1 MKVHFA
7 AVNASYMHTSLAV
20 RSIESF
26 VRANLPS
33 MSDIELS
40 FGEYTINEPHFDVI
54 RKIALTHADLV
65 LFSTYIWNAQVCE
78 NLISDV
84 KNVLPGAVVGAGGPE
99 FGYAAE
105 KYLSKLSALDFVIF
119 GEGERTVLDLLV
131 EFNKTRTLSNVPGI
145 FFKQSSDKNKTSDS
159 GITSR
164 SEINSVATITSNVR
178 AEISFTGPRPLIE
191 NLDELP
197 FSYPEL
203 LTDNFEPDN
212 KIYYYESSRGC
223 PYSCSYCLSSV
234 DKSVRFK
241 STEKVFS
248 ELKIFLDANIKL
260 VKFVDRTYNLNPERY
275 ISIWKY
281 ILQNHNGKTM
291 FHFEIEAEYLSKE
304 ALEFLQT
311 VPSGVMQFEI
321 GVQTANK
328 KTLKAINRS
337 ENIEKLAEN
346 IRQIPRTI
354 HQHLDL
360 IAGLPY
366 EDIKS
371 FGKSFDFVMSL
382 KPDALQL
389 GFLKVLN
396 GTSMQ
401 KFASE
406 NDYKWQ
412 TNAVYEIFSTPYMSF
427 DDMMFLKDV
436 ETLVDQFWNKH
447 IFDNT
452 TKYIFNTVSPFAF
465 FESLCHFAREKGA
478 FTQARK
484 DLYWFELLNEYFGCL
499 KNDKMQFENISKLKS
514 KTLVSFDY
522 LLLSNLLRY
531 DFVLTGKKGGF
542 PSWYEHRYDKER
554 HRALLEEKGLLHSTR
569 LAFTLTEYEV
579 FDFDVSKEVPLENK
593 KRTELLIE
601 YKEQKR

>member
-1 MKVHFA
+1 
-7 AVNASYMHTSLAV
+7 
-20 RSIESF
+20 
-26 VRANLPS
+26 
-33 MSDIELS
+33 
-40 FGEYTINEPHFDVI
+40 
-54 RKIALTHADLV
+54 
-65 LFSTYIWNAQVCE
+65 
-78 NLISDV
+78 
-84 KNVLPGAVVGAGGPE
+84 
-99 FGYAAE
+99 
-105 KYLSKLSALDFVIF
+105 
-119 GEGERTVLDLLV
+119 
-131 EFNKTRTLSNVPGI
+131 
-145 FFKQSSDKNKTSDS
+145 
-159 GITSR
+159 
-164 SEINSVATITSNVR
+164 
-178 AEISFTGPRPLIE
+178 
-191 NLDELP
+191 
-197 FSYPEL
+197 
-203 LTDNFEPDN
+203 
-212 KIYYYESSRGC
+212 
-223 PYSCSYCLSSV
+223 
-234 DKSVRFK
+234 
-241 STEKVFS
+241 
-248 ELKIFLDANIKL
+248 
-260 VKFVDRTYNLNPERY
+260 
-275 ISIWKY
+275 
-281 ILQNHNGKTM
+281 
-291 FHFEIEAEYLSKE
+291 
-304 ALEFLQT
+304 
-311 VPSGVMQFEI
+311 MQFEI

-427 DDMMFLKDV
+427 DQMMFLKDV
-436 ETLVDQFWNKH
+436 ETLVDEFWNKH

-452 TKYIFNTVSPFAF
+452 TKYIFNTVSPFDF
-465 FESLCHFAREKGA
+465 FESLCHFAREKGTFA
-478 FTQARK
+478 QARK
-484 DLYWFELLNEYFGCL
+484 DLYWFELLNEYFVYL
-499 KNDKMQFENISKLKS
+499 KNDKMQFENVSELKG
-514 KTLVSFDY
+514 VESFDY

-569 LAFTLTEYEV
+569 LAFALTEYEV

>member
-20 RSIESF
+20 RSIEAF

-33 MSDIELS
+33 ESGIELS
-40 FGEYTINEPHFDVI
+40 FGEYTINEPHVDVI
-54 RKIALTHADLV
+54 RKIAETYADLV

-131 EFNKTRTLSNVPGI
+131 EFNKTRNWSKVPGI
-145 FFKQSSDKNKTSDS
+145 FFKQSSDNNKTSDS

-164 SEINSVATITSNVR
+164 SEINSVATITSNARV
-178 AEISFTGPRPLIE
+178 EILFTSPRPLIE

-203 LTDNFEPDN
+203 LTATFEPDN

-234 DKSVRFK
+234 DKTVRFK

-248 ELKIFLDANIKL
+248 ELKIFLDANVKL

-304 ALEFLQT
+304 ALEFLQS

-427 DDMMFLKDV
+427 DEMMFLKDI
-436 ETLVDQFWNKH
+436 ETLVDEFWNKH

-452 TKYIFNTVSPFAF
+452 TKYIFNTISPFAF
-465 FESLCHFAREKGA
+465 FESLCHFAREKGS

-484 DLYWFELLNEYFGCL
+484 DLYWFELLNEYFIYL
-499 KNDKMQFENISKLKS
+499 KNDKMQFENVSELKS

-569 LAFTLTEYEV
+569 LAFALTEYEV

-593 KRTELLIE
+593 KRTEFLIE

>member
-1 MKVHFA
+1 MLQNDIMFSMKVHFA
-7 AVNASYMHTSLAV
+7 AVNASYMHTCLAI

-26 VRANLPS
+26 VRENLPS
-33 MSDIELS
+33 GSNIELS
-40 FGEYTINEPHFDVI
+40 VGEYTINEPHVDVI
-54 RKIALTHADLV
+54 RKIAETHADMV

-84 KNVLPGAVVGAGGPE
+84 KNVLPRAVVGAGGPE

-105 KYLSKLSALDFVIF
+105 KYLGKLDALDFVIF
-119 GEGERTVLDLLV
+119 GEGERTVLDVLV
-131 EFNKTRTLSNVPGI
+131 ELDKTGFTNQKVISSNALAELFKTIPGI
-145 FFKQSSDKNKTSDS
+145 YYRKAFIKSENDFSSGSD
-159 GITSR
+159 ISR
-164 SEINSVATITSNVR
+164 NAR
-178 AEISFTGPRPLIE
+178 AAISFSNPRPLIE

-203 LTDNFEPDN
+203 LTDRYEPDN

-223 PYSCSYCLSSV
+223 PYNCSYCLSSV
-234 DKSVRFK
+234 DKTVRFK

-248 ELKIFLDANIKL
+248 ELKIFLDANVKL

-281 ILQNHNGKTM
+281 ILENHNGKTM

-304 ALEFLQT
+304 ALEFLQK

-321 GVQTANK
+321 GVQTSNK

-337 ENIEKLAEN
+337 DNIEKLAEN

-366 EDIKS
+366 ENLDS
-371 FGKSFDFVMSL
+371 FAESFDFVMSL
-382 KPDALQL
+382 RPDALQL

-396 GTSMQ
+396 GTSMH
-401 KFASE
+401 KFATE
-406 NDYKWQ
+406 NNYKWQ
-412 TNAVYEIFSTPYMSF
+412 TNAVYEVFSTPFMSF

-436 ETLVDQFWNKH
+436 ETLVDEFWNKH

-452 TKYIFNTVSPFAF
+452 TKYIFDTVSPFAF
-465 FESLCHFAREKGA
+465 FKGFCTFAREKGA
-478 FTQARK
+478 FTQARR
-484 DLYWFELLNEYFGCL
+484 DLYWFELLHEYF
-499 KNDKMQFENISKLKS
+499 DKMNLDK
-514 KTLVSFDY
+514 

-542 PSWYEHRYDKER
+542 PSWYDHRYDKER
-554 HRALLEEKGLLHSTR
+554 HRELLEEKGLLHSTR
-569 LAFTLTEYEV
+569 LAFALTEYEV
-579 FDFDVSKEVPLENK
+579 FDFDVSTEVPLENK
-593 KRTELLIE
+593 KQTEILIE
-601 YKEQKR
+601 YEAQKR

>member
-7 AVNASYMHTSLAV
+7 AVNASYMHTCLAI

-26 VRANLPS
+26 VRENLPS
-33 MSDIELS
+33 GSNIELS
-40 FGEYTINEPHFDVI
+40 VGEYTINEPHVDVI
-54 RKIALTHADLV
+54 RKIAESHEDLV

-105 KYLSKLSALDFVIF
+105 KYLSKLDALDFVIF
-119 GEGERTVLDLLV
+119 GEGERTVLDVLV
-131 EFNKTRTLSNVPGI
+131 ELSKTGFSNQKVISSNALAEIFKTIPGI
-145 FFKQSSDKNKTSDS
+145 YYRNGSHISSGSD
-159 GITSR
+159 ISR
-164 SEINSVATITSNVR
+164 NAR
-178 AEISFTGPRPLIE
+178 AAISFSNPRPLIE

-203 LTDNFEPDN
+203 LTDRYEPDN

-234 DKSVRFK
+234 DKTVRFK

-248 ELKIFLDANIKL
+248 ELKIFLDANVKL

-304 ALEFLQT
+304 ALEFLQS

-427 DDMMFLKDV
+427 DEMMFLKDV

-465 FESLCHFAREKGA
+465 FESLCHFAREKGS

-499 KNDKMQFENISKLKS
+499 KNDKMQFDNASELKVI
-514 KTLVSFDY
+514 VSFDY

-569 LAFTLTEYEV
+569 LAFALTEYEV

>member
-7 AVNASYMHTSLAV
+7 AINASYMHTSLAV

-33 MSDIELS
+33 MSGIELS
-40 FGEYTINEPHFDVI
+40 FGEYTINEPHVDVI
-54 RKIALTHADLV
+54 RKIAETHADLV

-84 KNVLPGAVVGAGGPE
+84 KNVLPGAAVGAGGPE

-105 KYLSKLSALDFVIF
+105 KYLSKLAALDFVIF

-131 EFNKTRTLSNVPGI
+131 EFNKTRDWSKIPGI
-145 FFKQSSDKNKTSDS
+145 FFKQSSDNNKTSDS
-159 GITSR
+159 GITS
-164 SEINSVATITSNVR
+164 NAR
-178 AEISFTGPRPLIE
+178 AEISFTGPRLIIE

-234 DKSVRFK
+234 DKTVRFK

-248 ELKIFLDANIKL
+248 ELKIFLDANVKL

-337 ENIEKLAEN
+337 ENIEKLSEN

-427 DDMMFLKDV
+427 DEMMFLKDV

-447 IFDNT
+447 IFGNT
-452 TKYIFNTVSPFAF
+452 TKYIFNTISPFAF
-465 FESLCHFAREKGA
+465 FESLCHFAREKGS

-499 KNDKMQFENISKLKS
+499 KNNGMQFENISELKS

-569 LAFTLTEYEV
+569 LAFALTEYEV

>member
-7 AVNASYMHTSLAV
+7 ALNASYMHTSLAV
-20 RSIESF
+20 RSIESY
-26 VRANLPS
+26 VRANLS
-33 MSDIELS
+33 SDCGIELS
-40 FGEYTINEPHFDVI
+40 FGEYTINEPHGQVI
-54 RKIALTHADLV
+54 RKIASSHADLV

-84 KNVLPGAVVGAGGPE
+84 KNVLPGCIIGAGGPE

-131 EFNKTRTLSNVPGI
+131 EFNKTGDYSKVAGI
-145 FFKQSSDKNKTSDS
+145 YYRN
-159 GITSR
+159 
-164 SEINSVATITSNVR
+164 N
-178 AEISFTGPRPLIE
+178 EISFTGSRSLIE
-191 NLDELP
+191 NLDDLVFP
-197 FSYPEL
+197 YPEL
-203 LTDNFEPDN
+203 LTDDFEADN

-223 PYSCSYCLSSV
+223 PYNCSYCLSSV
-234 DKSVRFK
+234 DKIVRFK
-241 STEKVFS
+241 SIQKVFS
-248 ELKIFLDANIKL
+248 ELKIFLDAKVKL

-281 ILQNHNGKTM
+281 ILENHNGKTM
-291 FHFEIEAEYLSKE
+291 FHFEIEAEYLSKD
-304 ALEFLQT
+304 ALEFLQK
-311 VPSGVMQFEI
+311 VPRGVMQFEI
-321 GVQTANK
+321 GVQTSNK
-328 KTLKAINRS
+328 KTLNAIGRS

-406 NDYKWQ
+406 NNYKWQ
-412 TNAVYEIFSTPYMSF
+412 TNAVYEVFSTPFMSF
-427 DDMMFLKDV
+427 EDMMFLKDI
-436 ETLVDQFWNKH
+436 EILVDEIWNKH

-452 TKYIFNTVSPFAF
+452 SKYIFNTMSPFAF
-465 FESLCHFAREKGA
+465 FKDLCLFARQKGS

-484 DLYWFELLNEYFGCL
+484 DIYWFELLNEYFEYL
-499 KNDKMQFENISKLKS
+499 KNDKLQFGNISELKS
-514 KTLVSFDY
+514 KTVESFNY

-542 PSWYEHRYDKER
+542 PSWYDHRYDKER
-554 HRALLEEKGLLHSTR
+554 HRELLEEKGLLHSTR
-569 LAFTLTEYEV
+569 LAFALTEYEV
-579 FDFDVSKEVPLENK
+579 FDFDVSKDVPLENK